1 MRRSIKKT
9 RIRSWV
15 LFTFIFISLFG
26 VIYSASNI
34 LIWCYNVERNKEI
47 RKEIDEYVEE
57 IKIDEDISSGINSNY
72 KIDFKSVK
80 KRNSDTVAYLA
91 VNGLDISN
99 FVVKTKDNSYYLKHN
114 FDKEYS
120 TAGWIFADY
129 HNKFDGKDK
138 NIIIY
143 GHNTKNGS
151 MFGTLKNI
159 FTKEWYSISDNL
171 TIKLITE
178 SGEYKYQVF
187 STYAI
192 KPEDYYINTSFKND
206 KVFKEFVEVLKKR
219 STHDFKVDT
228 SKVSQILTLSSC
240 RKEGQERVVLH
251 AIRLE

>member
-1 MRRSIKKT
+1 MRRRTKKM
-9 RIRSWV
+9 RVRSWV
-15 LFTFIFISLFG
+15 LFIIIFISLFG

-34 LIWCYNVERNKEI
+34 LIWCYNVERNREI
-47 RKEIDEYVEE
+47 REEIDNYVEE
-57 IKIDEDISSGINSNY
+57 IKIKDDISSGINNNY
-72 KIDFKSVK
+72 KIDFKTVK
-80 KRNSDTVAYLA
+80 KRNKDTIAYLA

-114 FDKEYS
+114 FDKKYS

-159 FTKEWYSISDNL
+159 FTKEWYNNPDNL

-178 SGEYKYQVF
+178 SGEYSYKVF

-192 KPEDYYINTSFKND
+192 KPEDYYIKTEFNSD
-206 KVFKEFVEVLKKR
+206 KEFKKFVDVLRKR
-219 STHDFKVDT
+219 STHNFNVDT
-228 SKVSQILTLSSC
+228 SDTSQILTLSSC
-240 RKEGQERVVLH
+240 RKEGKERVVLH
-251 AIRLE
+251 AMRLN

>member
-1 MRRSIKKT
+1 MRRRTKKM
-9 RIRSWV
+9 RVRSWV
-15 LFTFIFISLFG
+15 LFIIIFISLFG

-34 LIWCYNVERNKEI
+34 LIWCYNVERNREI
-47 RKEIDEYVEE
+47 REEIDNYVEE
-57 IKIDEDISSGINSNY
+57 IKIQDDISSGINNNY
-72 KIDFKSVK
+72 KIDFKTVK
-80 KRNSDTVAYLA
+80 KRNKDTIAYLA

-114 FDKEYS
+114 FDKKYS

-159 FTKEWYSISDNL
+159 FTKEWYNNPDNL

-178 SGEYKYQVF
+178 SGEYSYKVF

-192 KPEDYYINTSFKND
+192 KPEDYYIKTEFNSD
-206 KVFKEFVEVLKKR
+206 KEFKKFVDVLRKR
-219 STHDFKVDT
+219 STHNFNVDT
-228 SKVSQILTLSSC
+228 SDTSQILTLSSC
-240 RKEGQERVVLH
+240 RKEGKERVVLH
-251 AIRLE
+251 AMRLN